1 MALQIFDALMAF
13 YSFYILI
20 LENAVFVL
28 KSILKTLIFVFI
40 QQFLFEAY
48 YTVAQ
53 FLWYW
58 WVALTHDCTSS
69 TKTNFKKIQFSY

>member
-48 YTVAQ
+48 YTVES
-53 FLWYW
+53 LEW
-58 WVALTHDCTSS
+58 WL
-69 TKTNFKKIQFSY
+69 NFCGIDG